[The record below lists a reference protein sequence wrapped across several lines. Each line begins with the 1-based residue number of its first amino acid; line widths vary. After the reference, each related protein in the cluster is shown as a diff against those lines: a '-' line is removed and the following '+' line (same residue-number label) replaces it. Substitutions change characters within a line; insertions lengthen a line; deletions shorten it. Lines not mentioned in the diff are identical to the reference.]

1 MLPCQH
7 TFCLKCL
14 ENVAKLNDPNTVDCP
29 LCRDVYE
36 VPAKEG
42 VGGFKS
48 NLLMKTLL
56 EAKSSHHGSFQ
67 VWHLLEFWNL
77 FCKSSSCSLL
87 QFRSVFENRNFLI
100 LFSSKDLRR
109 DAIHCSCLYECV
121 APILVCWNCYKGRR
135 V

>member
-1 MLPCQH
+1 MANRTLERRISEETKCSICCDQFKEPKMLPCQH

-56 EAKSSHHGSFQ
+56 EAKSSHHSNASMTEDEKSERKSKSQ
-67 VWHLLEFWNL
+67 VLKN
-77 FCKSSSCSLL
+77 K
-87 QFRSVFENRNFLI
+87 
-100 LFSSKDLRR
+100 R
-109 DAIHCSCLYECV
+109 DAFYLAGENKDAIKLKEMRS
-121 APILVCWNCYKGRR
+121 K
-135 V
+135 